1 MSVVAW
7 RRFAIEPRTMI
18 AEKVRMTAD
27 TLNHIRNFLRID
39 DRLATSGMPQPDDFA
54 ALRQAGF
61 DVVINLA
68 LPTSDNALPNEGD
81 LVSAQGMT
89 YVHIPVKFDAP
100 QPADFDR
107 FTRVLDASAGQRVF
121 VHCAANKRVSAFVF
135 LHRLR
140 HGADRK
146 TVGRFPNPA
155 PAFHFVCRRHPRSGR
170 KT

>member
-1 MSVVAW
+1 MS
-7 RRFAIEPRTMI
+7 F
-18 AEKVRMTAD
+18 KVN
-27 TLNHIRNFLRID
+27 TLEHIRNFLRID

-68 LPTSDNALPNEGD
+68 LPTSDNALPNEGE

-100 QPADFDR
+100 RPADFEQ
-107 FTRVLDASAGQRVF
+107 FMRVMDACAGQRVF
-121 VHCAANKRVSAFVF
+121 VHCAVNMRVSAFVF

-140 HGADRK
+140 HGADRATAEDNLAK
-146 TVGRFPNPA
+146 IWQPDGGWREFVNQRLAEMNQA
-155 PAFHFVCRRHPRSGR
+155 PLCPTRSAS
-170 KT
+170 